1 MSLMVSQPK
10 IDISSPVQPTAA
22 FDPPVVGPGQQAI
35 YRVTFNALEETIDW
49 PEKINAP
56 AGLPMTPGAHGEI
69 LRMGPGSFL
78 PLTAFNYHVR
88 PTSPGT
94 FNVAGFTVNVYGK
107 PVTVPAARLD
117 VVSAPPAP
125 AQPAPRIL
133 LELPATNLFV
143 GQAVRARVLLPG
155 SLGGAVLGLAQV
167 QISGHGFLVDLGGAR
182 QRIEMLPFGAGRI
195 PTYIYDATLTPM
207 VEGNI
212 TLFAQG
218 FVGGGHFLGSIVIA
232 GGAFIPG
239 GAPQYT
245 LVETDPV
252 ELHVRP
258 LPPEGELPG
267 FTGAIG
273 SFELGKPRLGTNVL
287 RVGGVVSLAVT
298 VTNLG
303 DGPLARLV
311 APPAPHLTDW
321 QVFPPTEVAPPMALP
336 LGLPGIPG
344 PGDKLLG
351 VTTFNYTLIPLT
363 ERRAPRRPSR
373 SAILTPSAAAMP
385 ISPSHPCRSRSKPAP
400 RPATCKR
407 CCKPLRRPWRRKR
420 NPC

>member
-1 MSLMVSQPK
+1 
-10 IDISSPVQPTAA
+10 
-22 FDPPVVGPGQQAI
+22 
-35 YRVTFNALEETIDW
+35 
-49 PEKINAP
+49 
-56 AGLPMTPGAHGEI
+56 
-69 LRMGPGSFL
+69 
-78 PLTAFNYHVR
+78 
-88 PTSPGT
+88 
-94 FNVAGFTVNVYGK
+94 
-107 PVTVPAARLD
+107 
-117 VVSAPPAP
+117 
-125 AQPAPRIL
+125 
-133 LELPATNLFV
+133 
-143 GQAVRARVLLPG
+143 
-155 SLGGAVLGLAQV
+155 
-167 QISGHGFLVDLGGAR
+167 
-182 QRIEMLPFGAGRI
+182 
-195 PTYIYDATLTPM
+195 M

-363 ERRAPRRPSR
+363 EKARATPSIPFSYFDPERGSYADLTIPPVPVTIKAGAAPGDLQALLQAAAPPVEAEKEPVLSALAASPGRTAATLVPSQQQAWFPLAQLAPAAAFAGLWGWDRRRRYYEKHPEVLLRRRARRALRRQRRIVRRAAQAEDAPRF
-373 SAILTPSAAAMP
+373 ASAAVCAMQVACAP
-385 ISPSHPCRSRSKPAP
+385 HFPAEP
-400 RPATCKR
+400 RALVGSDVLALIHDTGGKGRAGDVVRRFFTITDATRFATSGADAAALLALEPELERVLQQLDQK
-407 CCKPLRRPWRRKR
+407 LE
-420 NPC
+420 